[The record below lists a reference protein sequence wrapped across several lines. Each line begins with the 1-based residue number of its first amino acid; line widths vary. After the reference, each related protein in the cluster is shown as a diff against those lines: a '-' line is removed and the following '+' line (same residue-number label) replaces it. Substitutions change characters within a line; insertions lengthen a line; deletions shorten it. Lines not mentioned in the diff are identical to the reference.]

1 MPNFHWRVWVDWNH
15 NGIWNEPGAD
25 IAPDIAALH
34 WRSSQWGDADRLT
47 PARLRL
53 TLHNGGGKYTPG
65 NAASPLYG
73 QLQPGRR
80 VWAALAC
87 PYDNFPAANG
97 TDLSGRPVAP
107 DNAIAW
113 VKQTSGSSAWV
124 IRDNQVTP
132 QAGSGE
138 CIYTLDWG
146 DPDALI
152 GGNYRRAGNG
162 KSGLALRFT
171 SVWDYLR
178 IRFANSGTVLE
189 KVSFGYPTTLRRG
202 PALTAGVN
210 YFLELELHG
219 DALRLFATDLDA
231 GTADRR
237 QILDG
242 QGNAGNLT
250 ATRHGI
256 WHDGT
261 AAATADRWANF
272 GGWRSLFYGTI
283 TALTPTRDPE
293 LGPICQLTAADP
305 LDALKDVEL
314 FNLLTGRNLNAA
326 AIANRIL
333 TGAGFSPNQRRL
345 DPGPTLIATEPRA
358 LWGISAVAALQ
369 ALQVEANANIYA
381 DGRGYLRLESAA
393 HRDAAPHTAARST
406 FRGTGGNGPYFA
418 ELAGDKGG
426 EVENAIVF
434 RYRRAENR
442 GLQEIWRL
450 HETAAIPAGATRDF
464 LAETAAYAAVDRI
477 RVPLPPADYAANSQA
492 DGGGTDLTPSL
503 AVSLPYAAAGSGGYS
518 GKGTVIRVANRHA
531 TATAYLT
538 LLRLRADRTYR
549 SREPVSSAATDTAS
563 QTAYGRRARTLD
575 CRFIDHYAAARQAA
589 ASRLAR
595 HKDPHPLWTI
605 TLPTAD
611 PQTQLQ
617 IAHRV
622 LSDRIRLLSPQHGI
636 NRDFF
641 ITAMELT
648 ADAPAGQLT
657 ARWRIQEI

>member
-15 NGIWNEPGAD
+15 NGIWDEPGED
-25 IAPDIAALH
+25 IAPDVAALH
-34 WRSSQWGDADRLT
+34 WRSGQWGDADRLT

-65 NAASPLYG
+65 NAASPRAG

-87 PYDNFPAANG
+87 PYDNFQAANG

-107 DNAIAW
+107 GDGIAW
-113 VKQTSGSSAWV
+113 VKQTPGSSAWV
-124 IRDNQVTP
+124 IRDNQAAP
-132 QAGSGE
+132 QAGRSE
-138 CIYTLDWG
+138 CIYTLDWS
-146 DPDALI
+146 DPDAQI
-152 GGNYRRAGNG
+152 GGTYRRVGNG
-162 KSGLALRFT
+162 TSGFALRFS

-219 DALRLFATDLDA
+219 NALRLFATDLDA

-261 AAATADRWANF
+261 GAADRWADF

-293 LGPICQLTAADP
+293 LGAICQLTAADP
-305 LDALKDVEL
+305 LAALSQVEL

-333 TGAGFSPNQRRL
+333 TGAGFSPNHRRL

-358 LWGISAVAALQ
+358 LWNITATAALQ

-393 HRDAAPHTAARST
+393 HRNAAPHTAARAT
-406 FRGTGGNGPYFA
+406 FRDTGGNGPYFA
-418 ELAGDKGG
+418 ELAGDTGG
-426 EVENAIVF
+426 DVENAIVF

-464 LAETAAYAAVDRI
+464 LAETAAYAVVDRI

-492 DGGGTDLTPSL
+492 DGGGTDLTANL
-503 AVSLPYAAAGSGGYS
+503 AVSLPYYAAAGSGGYS

-549 SREPVSSAATDTAS
+549 SREPVSSAATDAAS
-563 QTAYGRRARTLD
+563 QTAYGRRARTID
-575 CRFIDHYAAARQAA
+575 CRFIDHYAAAGQAA
-589 ASRLAR
+589 AARLAR
-595 HKDPHPLWTI
+595 RKDPHQLWTI

-611 PQTQLQ
+611 PKTRLQ

-622 LSDRIRLLSPQHGI
+622 LSDRIRLSSPQHGI

-657 ARWRIQEI
+657 ARWRIQEV

>member
-15 NGIWNEPGAD
+15 NGIWDEPGED
-25 IAPDIAALH
+25 ITPDVAALH
-34 WRSSQWGDADRLT
+34 WRSGQWGDPDRLT

-65 NAASPLYG
+65 NAAAPLSG

-80 VWAALAC
+80 VWASLAC
-87 PYDNFPAANG
+87 PYDNFQAANG

-107 DNAIAW
+107 DNAIPW
-113 VKQTSGSSAWV
+113 VKQTPGSSALV
-124 IRDNQVTP
+124 IQNNQAAP
-132 QAGSGE
+132 KAGSGE
-138 CIYTLDWG
+138 CIYTLDWS
-146 DPDALI
+146 DPDAHL
-152 GGNYRRAGNG
+152 GATYRRAGNG
-162 KSGLALRFT
+162 TSGFALRFT

-219 DALRLFATDLDA
+219 NAIRLFATDLDA

-242 QGNAGNLT
+242 PGNAGNLT
-250 ATRHGI
+250 AARHGI

-261 AAATADRWANF
+261 GNADRWADF

-293 LGPICQLTAADP
+293 LGAICQLTAADP
-305 LDALKDVEL
+305 LAALRDVEL

-333 TGAGFSPNQRRL
+333 TWAGFSPNQRRL

-358 LWGISAVAALQ
+358 LWGSTAANALQ
-369 ALQVEANANIYA
+369 TLQVEANANIYA

-393 HRDAAPHTAARST
+393 HRDAAPHTAARDT
-406 FRGTGGNGPYFA
+406 FRDTGGNGPYFA

-477 RVPLPPADYAANSQA
+477 RTPLPPADYAANSQA
-492 DGGGTDLTPSL
+492 NGSGTNLTANL

-518 GKGTVIRVANRHA
+518 GKGTIIRVANRHA

-549 SREPVSSAATDTAS
+549 SREPVSSAATDAAS
-563 QTAYGRRARTLD
+563 QTAYGRRAHTLD

-595 HKDPHPLWTI
+595 RKDPHPLWTI

-611 PQTQLQ
+611 PKTRLQ

-622 LSDRIRLLSPQHGI
+622 LSDRIRLVSPQHGI

-648 ADAPAGQLT
+648 ANAPAGQLT